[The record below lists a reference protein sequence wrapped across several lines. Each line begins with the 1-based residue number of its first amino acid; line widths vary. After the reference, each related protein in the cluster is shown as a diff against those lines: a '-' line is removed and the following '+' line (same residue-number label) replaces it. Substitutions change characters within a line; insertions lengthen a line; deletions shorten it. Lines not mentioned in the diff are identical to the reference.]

1 MTPQTCHD
9 MVADYID
16 ILKDDF
22 HVAPSDSGCMLAT
35 PFIRPD
41 GEGIEIELEALPDGR
56 VRIGDMG
63 DTLGYLYV
71 NGMTLSRNL
80 IADARRISKPY
91 DVSLTNNELSV
102 TVEPESLG
110 RGVHGLIQAIISVTD
125 LIQKRR
131 PTSRVNFDDEV
142 ESLIIHSGVTYDVG
156 FEVSG
161 EREVHT
167 IKFHVDSGRAL
178 LIHPLTAA
186 DISSARSRSERLAYR
201 FTDIL
206 AAHSNW
212 DPVVVLDDR
221 GQRSSV
227 WSRYAVTPVEE
238 YSILWSKKE
247 ELEEKL
253 TVTSARL

>member
-1 MTPQTCHD
+1 MMPQTCHD
-9 MVADYID
+9 IVAEYID
-16 ILKDDF
+16 ILKDEF
-22 HVAPSDSGCMLAT
+22 QVAPSDNGCLLAT

-41 GEGIEIELEALPDGR
+41 GEGIEIELEALSDGR

-71 NGMTLSRNL
+71 NGMILSRNL
-80 IADARRISKPY
+80 IADARRISKPH

-110 RGVHGLIQAIISVTD
+110 RGMHGLIQATISVTD
-125 LIQKRR
+125 LIEKRR
-131 PTSRVNFDDEV
+131 STSRVNFEDEV

-186 DISSARSRSERLAYR
+186 NVSSARSWSERLAYR
-201 FTDIL
+201 FSDIL
-206 AAHSNW
+206 NAHSKW
-212 DPVVVLDDR
+212 DPAVVLDDR
-221 GQRSSV
+221 GQRASV
-227 WSRYAVTPVEE
+227 WSPYAVTPVEE
-238 YSILWSKKE
+238 YAIRWSQKE
-247 ELEEKL
+247 NLEEKL
-253 TVTSARL
+253 LTAAR